1 MGLAWRGLPR
11 DVPLGGHR
19 APRPGGR
26 RHEPK
31 AGTGPPGWWG
41 VLGGP
46 DLCGCPLGS
55 PLPWVGAQRGRVAP
69 TASSGL
75 LPPLLQNLPPD
86 PIPALLHP
94 SRTPP
99 SPQTPPGI
107 PSALLLWGQALST
120 APFPLHPPLAAAST
134 HGCSRAGGLLA
145 PQVLLGTGCPGG
157 RGAAGTHRSTHAD
170 RTGTGTCLGRGR
182 HHVSSRGSGWARG
195 TRGRGRAAPWGR
207 QGASRRMGTRCGEQG
222 AGDTQGCWGHPGVQ
236 ASSGNRGVPRGRGL
250 GAQGCRRHGSCLET
264 RPDPGPSGA
273 PG

>member
-1 MGLAWRGLPR
+1 MGPCHGTARPAPPRPPRTPRQQGWMGLAWRGLPR

-86 PIPALLHP
+86 PSPALLHP
-94 SRTPP
+94 LLMPPPHRHPLGSPLRSCCGARPFPPPP
-99 SPQTPPGI
+99 SRCT
-107 PSALLLWGQALST
+107 LLSLLP
-120 APFPLHPPLAAAST
+120 APM
-134 HGCSRAGGLLA
+134 
-145 PQVLLGTGCPGG
+145 
-157 RGAAGTHRSTHAD
+157 GAAGQGD
-170 RTGTGTCLGRGR
+170 
-182 HHVSSRGSGWARG
+182 SSH
-195 TRGRGRAAPWGR
+195 P
-207 QGASRRMGTRCGEQG
+207 RC
-222 AGDTQGCWGHPGVQ
+222 CWG
-236 ASSGNRGVPRGRGL
+236 RGVPVAAGLRGL
-250 GAQGCRRHGSCLET
+250 TEAHMQTGQGQGH
-264 RPDPGPSGA
+264 A
-273 PG
+273 